1 MCCLEQNQIN
11 YFHSFQGQTL
21 RLYNKCSNS
30 GESVSL
36 KVVKIMQGLNSFP
49 PKNRFQIPPLP
60 QLIWM
65 FIKPHSIMLA
75 LFDIL
80 FSSGN
85 LKNENVSFTKLT
97 HYDILSLSLVDQSV
111 TTLEV
116 INNEIN
122 NLNILTQNQ
131 FVIHSLNCY

>member
-1 MCCLEQNQIN
+1 M
-11 YFHSFQGQTL
+11 
-21 RLYNKCSNS
+21 
-30 GESVSL
+30 SL